1 MHKIELEGAE
11 ATAVLAKM
19 LAAHVKPGDVIALI
33 GPLGAGKTTFARGF
47 IQAFFKEEEI
57 VPSPTFTLVQHYD
70 TTEFSI
76 QHFDLYRIET
86 KEELREIGLED
97 ALEESVCLV
106 EWPEIAQEYLP
117 KDTLMLEL
125 TYGERENE
133 RVAMLSGS
141 PRWDDVLNNAIK

>member
-1 MHKIELEGAE
+1 MHKIELEGVE
-11 ATAVLAKM
+11 AATTLAKT
-19 LAAHVKPGDVIALI
+19 LAAHVKPGDVIALK

-47 IQAFFKEEEI
+47 IQVFLKEEEI

-70 TTEFSI
+70 TAEFPI

-86 KEELREIGLED
+86 KEELREIGLGE
-97 ALEESVCLV
+97 AIEECVCLV

-125 TYGERENE
+125 TYGEHENE
-133 RVAMLSGS
+133 RVARLSGS
-141 PRWDDVLNNAIK
+141 PRWDDILKNAIK